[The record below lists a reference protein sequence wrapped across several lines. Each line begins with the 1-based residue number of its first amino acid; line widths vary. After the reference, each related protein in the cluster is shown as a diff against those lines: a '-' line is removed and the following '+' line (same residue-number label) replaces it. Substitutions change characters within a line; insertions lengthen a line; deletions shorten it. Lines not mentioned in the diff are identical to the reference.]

1 MEPVEGV
8 EAGRD
13 MKQSLKAIQC
23 TSEQTIT
30 AQGQLKEVNSA
41 LVDIN
46 KAMALPRMQLQ
57 LSGQPFSCTIHP
69 IIERVGVEYFN
80 ACLKVTLHY
89 CGVGTLNKGWIL
101 LLNTRCISTTR
112 SKSTA
117 IVLECLTTNG
127 CIEHR
132 IKLEPVSNEPFYI
145 HNHSQ
150 SLL

>member
-30 AQGQLKEVNSA
+30 AQGQLKEVDSA

-57 LSGQPFSCTIHP
+57 LSGQPFLHNTPNDRESWCRI
-69 IIERVGVEYFN
+69 FQ
-80 ACLKVTLHY
+80 CLCQSDVA
-89 CGVGTLNKGWIL
+89 L
-101 LLNTRCISTTR
+101 LWC
-112 SKSTA
+112 
-117 IVLECLTTNG
+117 
-127 CIEHR
+127 
-132 IKLEPVSNEPFYI
+132 
-145 HNHSQ
+145 
-150 SLL
+150 